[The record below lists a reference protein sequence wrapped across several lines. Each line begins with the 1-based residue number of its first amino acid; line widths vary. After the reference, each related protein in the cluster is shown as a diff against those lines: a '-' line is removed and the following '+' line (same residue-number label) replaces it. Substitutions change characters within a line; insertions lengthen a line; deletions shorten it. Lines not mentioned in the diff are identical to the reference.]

1 MEKLHFIETLSI
13 EDFKTQHDVEKI
25 EVKQNPHT
33 GKCFFV
39 YGFETG
45 AVSEKFNNGQFT
57 DPVISKVVS
66 PVDGDMFFMLH
77 QRGEGGAPTLAVL

>member
-1 MEKLHFIETLSI
+1 MERLKFLETMTVK
-13 EDFKTQHDVEKI
+13 EFKSKMNVDKI

-45 AVSEKFNNGQFT
+45 AVSEKFIHGEITN
-57 DPVISKVVS
+57 PVISQVCS
-66 PVDGDMFFMLH
+66 PDTGDMFYMLH
-77 QRGEGGAPTLAVL
+77 QKGDNGAPTLATL

>member
-1 MEKLHFIETLSI
+1 MEKLKFLETMTI
-13 EDFKTQHDVEKI
+13 NEFKSKMGVSKI

-45 AVSEKFNNGQFT
+45 AVSEKFLDGKIDT
-57 DPVISKVVS
+57 PVISQVCS
-66 PVDGDMFFMLH
+66 PDTGDMFYMLH
-77 QRGEGGAPTLAVL
+77 QKAEEGAATLATL